1 MPTYRNNTDFP
12 INYEHKGQLY
22 NFPPH
27 KDYPAK
33 FWLPY
38 QELGLEL
45 VSADYP
51 PVPESILVSGTFSF
65 AQQMERRFNIGHCD
79 KYRVKLSVEQGT
91 IKLFTGSSKVGAEI
105 NGSYESVLSWDKA
118 PFFRLVGV
126 DESNVVRVDAE
137 LVD

>member
-1 MPTYRNNTDFP
+1 MPTYRNNTDLP
-12 INYEHKGQLY
+12 INYEHKGHLY

-51 PVPESILVSGTFSF
+51 PVPESIMVSGTFRF
-65 AQQMERRFNIGHCD
+65 DYQIERRFNIEHCD
-79 KYRVKLSVEQGT
+79 KYRLKLSVEQGT
-91 IKLFTGSSKVGAEI
+91 KVGAELAG
-105 NGSYESVLSWDKA
+105 NYEVVLSWDRA
-118 PFFRLVGV
+118 PFFKLVGV
-126 DESNVVRVDAE
+126 EENNVVRVDAE
-137 LVD
+137 ACA